1 MPVDPRQWSEA
12 ERWLARV
19 DEDLRAAG
27 ALLTITPPA
36 LGAAAFHCQQAV
48 EKMAKAVL
56 IALRQPPPKQHDI
69 EELGRRVRA
78 HHAALGEAFGEFAG
92 LTRWYVSARYPDAGV
107 DEEPTREEV
116 REVLARLHE
125 LRRRVHELAPE

>member
-1 MPVDPRQWSEA
+1 
-12 ERWLARV
+12 LAP
-19 DEDLRAAG
+19 LRFIASQAA
-27 ALLTITPPA
+27 
-36 LGAAAFHCQQAV
+36 
-48 EKMAKAVL
+48 EKMAKSVL